1 MYALEIQCLKSDV
14 QSLKYLFEF
23 LLQMQFWTTF
33 EIKKSALAR

>member
-33 EIKKSALAR
+33 EIRKSALAS